1 MSVEKMISTLT
12 TLEKMHKSL
21 LELALKKTDFIKA
34 GDMDAISELLKNEQA
49 HVAAIDKL
57 ELQRQQLA
65 IDFFGSSTDGT
76 VSAIIEKLT
85 DGPEKDQL
93 TAIRERFIDLLS
105 RLKEQNDLNQK
116 LTFQS
121 LQFVN
126 MTLEMMR
133 PQQAQA
139 QTMNYSGDEVRGT
152 AQVNKKSYFDSQ
164 A

>member
-1 MSVEKMISTLT
+1 
-12 TLEKMHKSL
+12 MHKSL
-21 LELALKKTDFIKA
+21 LELAVKKTDFIKN
-34 GDMDAISELLKNEQA
+34 GDMPQLNDILKNEQA

-65 IDFFGSSTDGT
+65 GQFFEERGMPNAEMT
-76 VSAIIEKLT
+76 VSSIIERVSDATLKA
-85 DGPEKDQL
+85 QL
-93 TAIRERFIDLLS
+93 TEIRDRFFDILS
-105 RLKEQNDLNQK
+105 KLKAQNDLNQK

-126 MTLEMMR
+126 MSLEMMR
-133 PQQAQA
+133 PQQAQT
-139 QTMNYSGDEVRGT
+139 QTMNYSGEEVRGT